1 MKTNRQALLFAAFA
15 FAAEPRPGAGQSQAL
30 LHPANGLRVADVP
43 LPSEPA
49 VTVCLVT
56 DPNRLIVGAAEALAS
71 QMFAKIRVRLQWHEP
86 PVCPAGAADPVL
98 LALQRHTPDAQ
109 FRGALGVALPRE
121 GTHAWVF
128 YDRVLRAGP
137 DDSYVAALLAHAM
150 AHEIAHVLQGISRHS
165 ESGILK
171 ARWSGTDCAR
181 MAYFPLMF
189 TREDAILIK
198 SGLEERRS
206 RLVSSGPGA
215 VRINRSYEVW
225 ERSLPVP

>member
-15 FAAEPRPGAGQSQAL
+15 FAAEPRLGDGQSQAL
-30 LHPANGLRVADVP
+30 LHPANLLGMADVP
-43 LPSEPA
+43 RPSEPG
-49 VTVCLVT
+49 VTICLVT
-56 DPNRLIVGAAEALAS
+56 DPNRLIVDAAEKLANK
-71 QMFAKIRVRLQWHEP
+71 MFAKIRVRLQWHEP

-121 GTHAWVF
+121 GSHAWVF
-128 YDRVLRAGP
+128 YDRVLRARP

-150 AHEIAHVLQGISRHS
+150 AHEIAHVLEGISRHS